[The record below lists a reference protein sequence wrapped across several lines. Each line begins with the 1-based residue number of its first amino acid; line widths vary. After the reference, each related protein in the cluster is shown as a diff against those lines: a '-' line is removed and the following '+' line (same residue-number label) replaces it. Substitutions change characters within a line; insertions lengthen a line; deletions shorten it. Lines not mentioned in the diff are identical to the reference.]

1 MSAASPKTTSASRR
15 RAGRTS
21 GGLASAPLAR
31 SLGALGAVPLPL
43 LLAGLAVAIALSVV
57 VSVGIGAVPIPAGEV
72 ARILLHNLT
81 NGLLG
86 GRADWSPTD
95 EEIVWSFRAP
105 RVLLAV
111 VVGAGLSVAGTTMQ
125 AVVRNPLADPYI
137 LGVSEGAALGAAV
150 VVVLGVAAVGGLPL
164 SVAAFLGALGA
175 FGLVYLFSQQGE
187 RVTPAHL
194 VLAGVALSYLFSS
207 GTSFLVLKAES
218 AQGNGAQA
226 ILFWLM
232 GSLAAADWTSLGLP
246 AAAVLVTVAV
256 LLTQAR
262 GLNAI
267 LLGEESA
274 VGLGIDVQRLRLLS
288 VSVAALL
295 TGTVVAVSGGIG
307 FVGLMIPH
315 ITRLLVGADHRRVLP
330 AAALSGGLF
339 LLWVDTAARTVL
351 APDELPLSIITA
363 IIGTPFFLWLM
374 RRKGK
379 GASA

>member
-1 MSAASPKTTSASRR
+1 MSTASPETTAARG
-15 RAGRTS
+15 AAETT
-21 GGLASAPLAR
+21 GGLASTPLAR
-31 SLGALGAVPLPL
+31 SMGALGAVPLPL
-43 LLAGLAVAIALSVV
+43 LLAGLAVAIVASVV

-72 ARILLHNLT
+72 ARILLHDLT

-125 AVVRNPLADPYI
+125 AIVRNPLADPYI

-164 SVAAFLGALGA
+164 STAAFLGALGA
-175 FGLVYLFSQQGE
+175 FGLVYLFSQQGG
-187 RVTPAHL
+187 RVTPARL

-246 AAAVLVTVAV
+246 TAAVLVTVAV

-330 AAALSGGLF
+330 AAALTGGLF

-379 GASA
+379 GISA

>member
-1 MSAASPKTTSASRR
+1 MSVLPAPTRGSDVS
-15 RAGRTS
+15 RAGAVR
-21 GGLASAPLAR
+21 PQPAR
-31 SLGALGAVPLPL
+31 SMGLLGVVPLGVL
-43 LLAGLAVAIALSVV
+43 LLALLALIVVSVV

-72 ARILLHNLT
+72 ARILLHDLT

-86 GRADWSPTD
+86 GRVDWSPTA
-95 EEIVWSFRAP
+95 EEIVWTFRAP

-111 VVGAGLSVAGTTMQ
+111 VVGAGLAVAGTTMQ
-125 AVVRNPLADPYI
+125 AIVRNPLADPYI
-137 LGVSEGAALGAAV
+137 LGVSEGAALGAAI
-150 VVVLGVAAVGGLPL
+150 VVVLGVTIVGGLPL

-175 FGLVYLFSQQGE
+175 FGLVYLFSQRSGQ
-187 RVTPAHL
+187 VTPARL

-207 GTSFLVLKAES
+207 GTSFLVLKAAS
-218 AQGNGAQA
+218 AQGNGAQG

-232 GSLAAADWTSLGLP
+232 GSLASADWTSLGLP
-246 AAAVLVTVAV
+246 AAAVLITVAL

-267 LLGEESA
+267 LVGEESA

-288 VSVAALL
+288 ISVAALL

-315 ITRLLVGADHRRVLP
+315 IVRLLVGADHRRVLP
-330 AAALSGGLF
+330 AAALTGGLF

-363 IIGTPFFLWLM
+363 IIGTPVFLWLM
-374 RRKGK
+374 RRQGK
-379 GASA
+379 GTAA

>member
-1 MSAASPKTTSASRR
+1 MSAASPETTAAPR
-15 RAGRTS
+15 RAAETT
-21 GGLASAPLAR
+21 GGVASAPLAR
-31 SLGALGAVPLPL
+31 SMGALGAVPLPL
-43 LLAGLAVAIALSVV
+43 LFAGLAVAIVASVV

-72 ARILLHNLT
+72 ARILLHDLT

-111 VVGAGLSVAGTTMQ
+111 VVGAGLAVAGTTMQ

-175 FGLVYLFSQQGE
+175 FGLVYLFSQQGG
-187 RVTPAHL
+187 RVTPARL

-232 GSLAAADWTSLGLP
+232 GSLASADWTSLGLP
-246 AAAVLVTVAV
+246 AAAVLVTVAI

-330 AAALSGGLF
+330 AAALTGGLF

-374 RRKGK
+374 RRKGQ